1 MRISVVSSG
10 LNAAQSVA
18 ASRGFPAFSPGAAT
32 GENLARMLP
41 YEKSLGR
48 RSMKIMGFCA
58 AVIAIAA
65 TGGFAGPDTV
75 HAQGYPA
82 RAVTLIVPSAAGGGT
97 DTIARLIGDQLAK
110 QLGQSFVVENRT
122 GGGMLVGTTAAAKA
136 APDGYTLLVGLTGN
150 MSVNPSLFANLPYDP
165 LADFTPVAMLAN
177 YPFLVVVNNDLPA
190 KSIKELIALLKSQ
203 PGKIDYASAGNGT
216 GQHLAPELFK
226 MMTGT
231 EMGHVPYRGAQPAY
245 QDVISGRVPVFF
257 DNMSTA
263 MSLAKGGK
271 VRALA
276 ITSKKRSALMPELPT
291 VDEAGVPGYE
301 YYTWFGLWAPGRT
314 PRPIVEKLYA
324 EVQKA
329 LADPIV
335 RQRIA
340 DTAGE
345 PSNMALAQIEPFVK
359 AEIAK
364 WAEVVKRAGIKV
376 E

>member
-1 MRISVVSSG
+1 MITPFRTAVAAVAAIIG
-10 LNAAQSVA
+10 LAAPEALHAQSYPV
-18 ASRGFPAFSPGAAT
+18 
-32 GENLARMLP
+32 
-41 YEKSLGR
+41 
-48 RSMKIMGFCA
+48 RS
-58 AVIAIAA
+58 
-65 TGGFAGPDTV
+65 
-75 HAQGYPA
+75 
-82 RAVTLIVPSAAGGGT
+82 VTLVVPSAAGGGT

-110 QLGQSFVVENRT
+110 QLGQAFVVENRT
-122 GGGMLVGTTAAAKA
+122 GAGMLVGTTAVAKA
-136 APDGYTLLVGLTGN
+136 APDGYTLLVGLNGN
-150 MSVNPSLFANLPYDP
+150 MTVNPSLFAKLPYDP
-165 LADFTPVAMLAN
+165 VADFVPVAMLAT
-177 YPFLVVVNNDLPA
+177 YPFLAVVNNDLPV

-231 EMGHVPYRGAQPAY
+231 DMGHIAYRGAQPAY

-276 ITSKKRSALMPELPT
+276 ITSRKRSDLMPELPT
-291 VDEAGVPGYE
+291 VEEAGVPGYE
-301 YYTWFGLWAPGRT
+301 YHTWFGLWAPKGT
-314 PRPIVEKLYA
+314 PQPIIEKLNA
-324 EVQKA
+324 EVTKA
-329 LADPIV
+329 LAEPSV

-340 DTAGE
+340 ATAGE
-345 PSNMALAQIEPFVK
+345 PSTMALKDIDPFVK
-359 AEIAK
+359 TEIAK

>member
-1 MRISVVSSG
+1 MITPFRAAVAAVAVIIGVTRPDA
-10 LNAAQSVA
+10 LHAQS
-18 ASRGFPAFSPGAAT
+18 
-32 GENLARMLP
+32 
-41 YEKSLGR
+41 
-48 RSMKIMGFCA
+48 
-58 AVIAIAA
+58 
-65 TGGFAGPDTV
+65 
-75 HAQGYPA
+75 YPA
-82 RAVTLIVPSAAGGGT
+82 RSVTLIVPSTAGGGT
-97 DTIARLIGDQLAK
+97 DTIARLIGDQLSK
-110 QLGQSFVVENRT
+110 QLGQGFVVENRT
-122 GGGMLVGTTAAAKA
+122 GAGMLVGTTAAAKA

-150 MSVNPSLFANLPYDP
+150 MSVNSSLFAKLPYDP

-190 KSIKELIALLKSQ
+190 KSIKELVALLKSQ

-263 MSLAKGGK
+263 MSLANGGK

-301 YYTWFGLWAPGRT
+301 YHTWFGFWAPKGT
-314 PRPIVEKLYA
+314 PQPIIEKLYA

-329 LADPIV
+329 LADPAV
-335 RQRIA
+335 QQRIA
-340 DTAGE
+340 ATAGE
-345 PSNMALAQIEPFVK
+345 PSHTAPKDIEPFVK

>member
-1 MRISVVSSG
+1 
-10 LNAAQSVA
+10 
-18 ASRGFPAFSPGAAT
+18 
-32 GENLARMLP
+32 
-41 YEKSLGR
+41 
-48 RSMKIMGFCA
+48 MKITGLRA

-65 TGGFAGPDTV
+65 TSGFAGSDTL
-75 HAQGYPA
+75 HAQSYPA

-97 DTIARLIGDQLAK
+97 DTIARLIGDKLAK

-122 GGGMLVGTTAAAKA
+122 GGGMLVGTAAAAKA

-276 ITSKKRSALMPELPT
+276 VTSKTRSALMPELPT
-291 VDEAGVPGYE
+291 VDEAGVPGYA
-301 YYTWFGLWAPGRT
+301 YYTWFGLWAPKST
-314 PRPIVEKLYA
+314 PRPIVEKLHA

-329 LADPIV
+329 LADPTV
-335 RQRIA
+335 QQRIA

-345 PSNMALAQIEPFVK
+345 PSDMALAEITPFVK

>member
-1 MRISVVSSG
+1 MAWIERSDIG
-10 LNAAQSVA
+10 AVA
-18 ASRGFPAFSPGAAT
+18 EACANGILR
-32 GENLARMLP
+32 
-41 YEKSLGR
+41 KSLGR
-48 RSMKIMGFCA
+48 KSVNIMRLA

-65 TGGFAGPDTV
+65 IGGFAASDAL
-75 HAQGYPA
+75 HAQSYPT

-276 ITSKKRSALMPELPT
+276 VTSKTRSALMPELPT
-291 VDEAGVPGYE
+291 VDEAGVPGYQ
-301 YYTWFGLWAPGRT
+301 YYTWFGLWAPRERRSPSCKSCMPKCATRSPIRRCNSASPIPPASHPAWRRRT
-314 PRPIVEKLYA
+314 SSR
-324 EVQKA
+324 
-329 LADPIV
+329 
-335 RQRIA
+335 
-340 DTAGE
+340 
-345 PSNMALAQIEPFVK
+345 S
-359 AEIAK
+359 
-364 WAEVVKRAGIKV
+364 
-376 E
+376 

>member
-1 MRISVVSSG
+1 MNIMR
-10 LNAAQSVA
+10 L
-18 ASRGFPAFSPGAAT
+18 R
-32 GENLARMLP
+32 
-41 YEKSLGR
+41 
-48 RSMKIMGFCA
+48 A

-65 TGGFAGPDTV
+65 TTCFAGTDAL
-75 HAQGYPA
+75 HAQSYPA
-82 RAVTLIVPSAAGGGT
+82 RTVTLIVPSAAGGGT
-97 DTIARLIGDQLAK
+97 DTIARLIGDQLTK
-110 QLGQSFVVENRT
+110 QLGQGFVVENRT

-150 MSVNPSLFANLPYDP
+150 MSVNPSLFANLSYDP

-177 YPFLVVVNNDLPA
+177 YPFLVIVNNDLPV
-190 KSIKELIALLKSQ
+190 KSIKELIALLKSH

-245 QDVISGRVPVFF
+245 QDVISGRVPVFL

-329 LADPIV
+329 LADPTV
-335 RQRIA
+335 QQRIA

>member
-1 MRISVVSSG
+1 MMRLRATVI
-10 LNAAQSVA
+10 AVA
-18 ASRGFPAFSPGAAT
+18 AS
-32 GENLARMLP
+32 L
-41 YEKSLGR
+41 
-48 RSMKIMGFCA
+48 
-58 AVIAIAA
+58 
-65 TGGFAGPDTV
+65 GFAGSEALYAET
-75 HAQGYPA
+75 YPT
-82 RAVTLIVPSAAGGGT
+82 RSVTLIVPSAAGGGT
-97 DTIARLIGDQLAK
+97 DTIARLIGDQLSK
-110 QLGQSFVVENRT
+110 QLGQGFVVENRT

-150 MSVNPSLFANLPYDP
+150 MSVNPSLFAKLSYDP

-190 KSIKELIALLKSQ
+190 KSINDLIALLKARSGQ
-203 PGKIDYASAGNGT
+203 IDYASAGNGT

-263 MSLAKGGK
+263 MSLVKGGK

-301 YYTWFGLWAPGRT
+301 YYTWFGLWAPKGT
-314 PRPIVEKLYA
+314 PQPIVEKLYA
-324 EVQKA
+324 EVRTA
-329 LADPIV
+329 LADPTV
-335 RQRIA
+335 QQRIA

-345 PSNMALAQIEPFVK
+345 PSQMPREQIDLFVK
-359 AEIAK
+359 TEIAK

>member
-1 MRISVVSSG
+1 MSLPSILPQTAIAVAVVAIG
-10 LNAAQSVA
+10 FIGADALHAQS
-18 ASRGFPAFSPGAAT
+18 
-32 GENLARMLP
+32 
-41 YEKSLGR
+41 
-48 RSMKIMGFCA
+48 
-58 AVIAIAA
+58 
-65 TGGFAGPDTV
+65 
-75 HAQGYPA
+75 YPA
-82 RAVTLIVPSAAGGGT
+82 RSVTLIVPSAAGGGT
-97 DTIARLIGDQLAK
+97 DTIARLIGDQLSK
-110 QLGQSFVVENRT
+110 QLGQGFVVENRT
-122 GGGMLVGTTAAAKA
+122 GGGMLVGTAAAAKA

-150 MSVNPSLFANLPYDP
+150 MSVNPSLFAKLPYDP
-165 LADFTPVAMLAN
+165 LADFTPVALLAN

-190 KSIKELIALLKSQ
+190 KSIKELVALLKSQ

-263 MSLAKGGK
+263 MSLAKAGK

-276 ITSKKRSALMPELPT
+276 ITSKKRSVLMPELPT
-291 VDEAGVPGYE
+291 VDEAGVSGYE
-301 YYTWFGLWAPGRT
+301 YQTWFGFWVPKGT
-314 PRPIVEKLYA
+314 PQPIIEKLYI

-329 LADPIV
+329 LADPTV
-335 RQRIA
+335 QERIA
-340 DTAGE
+340 ATAGE
-345 PSNMALAQIEPFVK
+345 PSHMVPNEIEPFVK
-359 AEIAK
+359 AEIVK

>member
-1 MRISVVSSG
+1 MNIMR
-10 LNAAQSVA
+10 L
-18 ASRGFPAFSPGAAT
+18 R
-32 GENLARMLP
+32 
-41 YEKSLGR
+41 
-48 RSMKIMGFCA
+48 A

-65 TGGFAGPDTV
+65 TIGFAGTDAL
-75 HAQGYPA
+75 HAQSYPA
-82 RAVTLIVPSAAGGGT
+82 RTVTLIVPSAAGGGT

-110 QLGQSFVVENRT
+110 QLGQGFVVENRT

-150 MSVNPSLFANLPYDP
+150 MSVNPSLFANLSYDP
-165 LADFTPVAMLAN
+165 LADFTPVGMLAN

-301 YYTWFGLWAPGRT
+301 YYTWFGLWAPERT
-314 PRPIVEKLYA
+314 PRQIVEKLHA

-329 LADPIV
+329 LADPTV
-335 RQRIA
+335 QQRIA

-345 PSNMALAQIEPFVK
+345 PSDMGLAEIDPFVK

>member
-1 MRISVVSSG
+1 MMRLRATVI
-10 LNAAQSVA
+10 AVA
-18 ASRGFPAFSPGAAT
+18 AS
-32 GENLARMLP
+32 L
-41 YEKSLGR
+41 
-48 RSMKIMGFCA
+48 
-58 AVIAIAA
+58 
-65 TGGFAGPDTV
+65 GFAGSEALYAET
-75 HAQGYPA
+75 YPT
-82 RAVTLIVPSAAGGGT
+82 RSVTLIVPSAAGGGT
-97 DTIARLIGDQLAK
+97 DTIARLIGDQLSK
-110 QLGQSFVVENRT
+110 QLGQGFVVENRT

-150 MSVNPSLFANLPYDP
+150 MSVNPSLFAKLSYDP

-190 KSIKELIALLKSQ
+190 KSINDLISLLKARSGQ
-203 PGKIDYASAGNGT
+203 IDYASAGNGT

-263 MSLAKGGK
+263 MSLVKGGK

-301 YYTWFGLWAPGRT
+301 YYTWFGLWAPKGT
-314 PRPIVEKLYA
+314 PQPIVEKLYA
-324 EVQKA
+324 EVRTA
-329 LADPIV
+329 LADPTV
-335 RQRIA
+335 QQRIA

-345 PSNMALAQIEPFVK
+345 PSQMPREQIDLFVK
-359 AEIAK
+359 TEIAK
-364 WAEVVKRAGIKV
+364 WADVVKRAGIKV

>member
-1 MRISVVSSG
+1 
-10 LNAAQSVA
+10 
-18 ASRGFPAFSPGAAT
+18 
-32 GENLARMLP
+32 
-41 YEKSLGR
+41 
-48 RSMKIMGFCA
+48 MKIMQLRA

-65 TGGFAGPDTV
+65 TIGSAGPAAV
-75 HAQGYPA
+75 HAQTYPA

-165 LADFTPVAMLAN
+165 LADFTSVAMLAN

-271 VRALA
+271 VRALIVSIE
-276 ITSKKRSALMPELPT
+276 ITPLST
-291 VDEAGVPGYE
+291 VCG
-301 YYTWFGLWAPGRT
+301 T
-314 PRPIVEKLYA
+314 
-324 EVQKA
+324 
-329 LADPIV
+329 
-335 RQRIA
+335 
-340 DTAGE
+340 
-345 PSNMALAQIEPFVK
+345 
-359 AEIAK
+359 
-364 WAEVVKRAGIKV
+364 
-376 E
+376 

>member
-1 MRISVVSSG
+1 MITPFRAAVAAVAATIGVTG
-10 LNAAQSVA
+10 PNALHAQS
-18 ASRGFPAFSPGAAT
+18 
-32 GENLARMLP
+32 
-41 YEKSLGR
+41 
-48 RSMKIMGFCA
+48 
-58 AVIAIAA
+58 
-65 TGGFAGPDTV
+65 
-75 HAQGYPA
+75 YPA

-97 DTIARLIGDQLAK
+97 DTIARLIGDQLSK
-110 QLGQSFVVENRT
+110 QLGQGFVVENRT
-122 GGGMLVGTTAAAKA
+122 GAGMLVGTTAAAKA

-150 MSVNPSLFANLPYDP
+150 MSVNSSLFAKLPYDP

-190 KSIKELIALLKSQ
+190 KSIKELVALLKSQ

-263 MSLAKGGK
+263 MSLANGGK

-276 ITSKKRSALMPELPT
+276 ITSKKRSALMPDLPT

-301 YYTWFGLWAPGRT
+301 YHTWFGFWAPKGT
-314 PRPIVEKLYA
+314 PQPIVEKLYA
-324 EVQKA
+324 EVKKA
-329 LADPIV
+329 LADPAV
-335 RQRIA
+335 QQRIA
-340 DTAGE
+340 ATAGE
-345 PSNMALAQIEPFVK
+345 PSYMAPKDIEPFVK